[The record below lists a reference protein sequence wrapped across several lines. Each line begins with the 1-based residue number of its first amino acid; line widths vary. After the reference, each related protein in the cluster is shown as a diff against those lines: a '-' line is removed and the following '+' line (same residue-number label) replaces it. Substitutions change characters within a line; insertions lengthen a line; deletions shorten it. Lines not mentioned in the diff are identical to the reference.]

1 MVLASFLPSMS
12 SKFIKSVTANL
23 HLEYLAR
30 DAGKLVF
37 RHRARHIGEA
47 NGFWELRKHIQHDEN
62 VSILI
67 RNTFQKRC

>member
-1 MVLASFLPSMS
+1 MS

-37 RHRARHIGEA
+37 EHTARHIGEA
-47 NGFWELRKHIQHDEN
+47 NGY
-62 VSILI
+62 
-67 RNTFQKRC
+67 

>member
-23 HLEYLAR
+23 YLEYLAR

-47 NGFWELRKHIQHDEN
+47 NGY
-62 VSILI
+62 
-67 RNTFQKRC
+67 